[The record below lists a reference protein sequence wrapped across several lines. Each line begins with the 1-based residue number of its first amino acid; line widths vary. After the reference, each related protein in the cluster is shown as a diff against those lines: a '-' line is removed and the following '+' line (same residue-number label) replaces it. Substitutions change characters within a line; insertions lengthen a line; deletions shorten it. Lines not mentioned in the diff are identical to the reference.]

1 MSIRLLVL
9 LVVVVPAC
17 GSDTSLS
24 SDDQAR
30 RAYEGL
36 DKSIA
41 KSITLGFAGF
51 NSASS
56 ANIAPQMTTGGASGT
71 LVVTGQV
78 DQGSSANKGM
88 RLNVALTDYSD
99 GKFVDTNG
107 DEVTLAYATDTATP
121 PALGMMLKGI
131 PTGTIAGTLTG
142 SYHVTGDLAADATLN
157 LTFTGNL
164 QAGLN
169 NTVERKPGTVVVT
182 GTATSGAGT
191 YNVMVTL

>member
-1 MSIRLLVL
+1 MRHLALLL
-9 LVVVVPAC
+9 ALAPAC
-17 GSDTSLS
+17 SNDTSLS

-36 DKSIA
+36 DKSIGKA
-41 KSITLGFAGF
+41 ITLGFAGF

-56 ANIAPQMTTGGASGT
+56 ANIAPQMTTGDASGT

-88 RLNVALTDYSD
+88 RLFVAMTDYSD
-99 GKFVDTNG
+99 GKFVDTNN
-107 DEVTLAYATDTATP
+107 DQVTLTYATDAAAL

-142 SYHVTGDLAADATLN
+142 TYHVTGDLAADATLN
-157 LTFTGNL
+157 LTFTGTL
-164 QAGLN
+164 QAGPN
-169 NTVERKPGTVVVT
+169 NTVERKPGSVVVT
-182 GTATSGAGT
+182 GTATSGDGT